1 MANGTTRLSL
11 SQLQIERKQQDEN
24 LKLKTLEDSK
34 KKGALPKI
42 SLKNPTSNNHS
53 RP

>member
-1 MANGTTRLSL
+1 MANGSTRLAL
-11 SQLQIERKQQDEN
+11 AQLQIEKKQQDEEA
-24 LKLKTLEDSK
+24 KLKALSDSK

-42 SLKNPTSNNHS
+42 SLKNPTANNHS

>member
-1 MANGTTRLSL
+1 MANGSTRMALADIQLKKQNAQSEHKNLLALS
-11 SQLQIERKQQDEN
+11 K
-24 LKLKTLEDSK
+24 K

-42 SLKNPTSNNHS
+42 SLKNPTKNNHS